1 MQLLPNEDPKVYH
14 LANWGR
20 LNEPQRLDIIADII
34 RRYGRDPKIATQAV
48 AIIRA
53 AGVAPRDYVKQAAVL
68 LKWVQEKIYYV
79 NEPGERLQDPLYT
92 LKVGYG
98 DCDDMVIVLCSFYES
113 IRLPWKLVIS
123 GPDDSGKKKRYIH
136 GDRFRKDARYAHIYG
151 MVGDRPFGP
160 RKWYYVEP
168 TIRGVPLG
176 WDVVDSD
183 DHELPELLAPNYG
196 TFGVNPMAVA
206 VGTSIGV
213 EEHAQREKYEGKN
226 GRSVFSERRGYLGL
240 PTGLSPRMIEQIK
253 GAIFAGAVGVITTL
267 VSEFLLERLKN
278 KK

>member
-1 MQLLPNEDPKVYH
+1 MQLLPNEAPKVYH
-14 LANWGR
+14 LANWGN

-34 RRYGRDPKIATQAV
+34 RSYGRDPKIATKAV
-48 AIIRA
+48 SILWQ

-68 LKWVQEKIYYV
+68 LKWVQDNIYYV

-98 DCDDMVIVLCSFYES
+98 DCDDMVIVLNSFYES
-113 IRLPWKLVIS
+113 IRMPWKLVIS
-123 GPDDSGKKKRYIH
+123 GPDASGKKKRYIH
-136 GDRFRKDARYAHIYG
+136 GDRFRKDARYAHIYS

-160 RKWYYVEP
+160 KTWYYAEP

-183 DHELPELLAPNYG
+183 DHELPELLAPAYG
-196 TFGVNPMAVA
+196 AFGVNPMALA
-206 VGTSIGV
+206 VGTSIGM
-213 EEHAQREKYEGKN
+213 EERALRQKSGGGASKSFFGKREG
-226 GRSVFSERRGYLGL
+226 LWGL
-240 PTGLSPRMIEQIK
+240 PTGISPHMKEQIR

-267 VSEFLLERLKN
+267 VSEFLLERVKG